1 MKQINEMCPH
11 CDCVPEF
18 NIDDGAKFAVCPACG
33 GVVYFCDEC
42 MFNNDDKCNPDNTC
56 SYCYGDKEA

>member
-11 CDCVPEF
+11 CDDVPEF
-18 NIDDGAKFAVCPACG
+18 NVPDDAKYGICHTCG

-42 MFNNDDKCNPDNTC
+42 MFNNNDMCNPNHPC
-56 SYCYGDKEA
+56 SYCYGNKEE